1 MTRQFSDVD
10 VEIGGR
16 IRRARLMAGM
26 TQEELAGALAV
37 DRTRLSKIEQ
47 GRLGLEIGLLLRV
60 AEVIGVP
67 LAQLIPRLGP
77 PYEPASPA
85 PQSWSRAVQRALPL
99 LTASLEARPDLVER
113 VLEFVSLALEE
124 EPAADAESQPPHGV
138 AQGD

>member
-10 VEIGGR
+10 AEIGGR

-26 TQEELAGALAV
+26 TQEELATALAV

-67 LAQLIPRLGP
+67 LAQLVPPLGP
-77 PYEPASPA
+77 PAEPAPPTSPA
-85 PQSWSRAVQRALPL
+85 PPQSRSAGVQRALPL
-99 LTASLEARPDLVER
+99 IIASLEARPDLVER

-124 EPAADAESQPPHGV
+124 EPPHFAAPGGHSL
-138 AQGD
+138 